1 MRSLLSLCLLAS
13 VALLAAAAPNANV
26 CPMERVQ
33 LELRPLDMGRDFGT
47 FQLAFVAVDP
57 HAASD
62 KADFIDIHYRS
73 ASRAS
78 AAASDACIGVSQRAG
93 LSDSSAHRVHL
104 LCLFVCCVYCFSLSL
119 FPSFSQHQQRG
130 QREPSRSD

>member
-57 HAASD
+57 QAASD

-73 ASRAS
+73 AGQAS
-78 AAASDACIGVSQRAG
+78 AAASEACIGASQRAC
-93 LSDSSAHRVHL
+93 LILQLIRVHL
-104 LCLFVCCVYCFSLSL
+104 PWLFVCCVCFSLSL

>member
-57 HAASD
+57 QAAND

-73 ASRAS
+73 ARGASS
-78 AAASDACIGVSQRAG
+78 AASEACTAASPACGPVCVS
-93 LSDSSAHRVHL
+93 LLIRVHL
-104 LCLFVCCVYCFSLSL
+104 LC
-119 FPSFSQHQQRG
+119 PSAVSVSPLPQFSQHQQRG
-130 QREPSRSD
+130 